1 MIADMRKLPL
11 LTLLLFCFSMVAYR
25 DASDESMLKTIK
37 VAEQSFHEAD
47 PTKAEQIK
55 KHKTTVKGALLT
67 TRIGS
72 LAELQQMVHFE
83 YFHADTLKGKKLPRH
98 PMVRITHR
106 SNGKT
111 VSSILK
117 KGVSEADFIEAK
129 YGGLIEKIQLAL
141 RYPYAALNRANLMEV
156 SILARRRPD
165 IFQEGDVAFFDLAL
179 AMEQHI
185 SQDDLADIDPKDLS
199 EKGFL
204 NSFNHITAQ
213 AFLTSIYSERFADF
227 IADAHERYHMPELIS
242 GHFSQEQRDDIENGA
257 VDNYVDIINNEWGQ
271 ELGKVLGKKHQ
282 IDSETVWSPGLLAA
296 YLNDMQGYFSW
307 AFEINLEPFAESDQ
321 MLIRFSEKL
330 NRVQADVF
338 SLSLN

>member
-11 LTLLLFCFSMVAYR
+11 LTLLLFCFSMVADR
-25 DASDESMLKTIK
+25 SASDESMLKTIK
-37 VAEQSFHEAD
+37 VAEQSFREAA
-47 PTKAEQIK
+47 PSSRGQIK
-55 KHKTTVKGALLT
+55 KRKTTVKGALLT

-83 YFHADTLKGKKLPRH
+83 YFHADTLAGQKLSRH

-117 KGVSEADFIEAK
+117 KGVNEEDFMNAK
-129 YGGLIEKIQLAL
+129 YGGLTEKIKLAL
-141 RYPYAALNRANLMEV
+141 RCPYAAFNRTNLMEV
-156 SILARRRPD
+156 SILARRRP
-165 IFQEGDVAFFDLAL
+165 ITFQEGDVAFFDLAL

-185 SQDDLADIDPKDLS
+185 SPADLAFLDPRDLS

-242 GHFSQEQRDDIENGA
+242 GHFSQAQRDDIENGA

-271 ELGKVLGKKHQ
+271 ELGKVLGKKYQ
-282 IDSETVWSPGLLAA
+282 IDSETVWNPGLLAA
-296 YLNDMQGYFSW
+296 YLNDMQSYFSW

-330 NRVQADVF
+330 NLVKADVY
-338 SLSLN
+338 SLGLN